1 MGGAMMMRSMRLLV
15 LAAAL
20 LTAPLAAQERRPG
33 AHWVSVWATA
43 QDLTPPPDLK
53 VPPPP
58 QAVIE
63 SFKTAPQ
70 RIVPFPTAIADQT
83 VRMILQPTVGASELR
98 VQLSNAQGKP
108 PLTIS
113 AAHIAIRT
121 SGASIDPASDRTLTF
136 GRKGTVYIPSGA
148 IVVSDPVTVPV
159 RPDQELAVSLYV
171 RGDSGGVTTHALG
184 LNPAYIAKGDQSA
197 AATLAGAKAVR
208 TYYWLTGLDAALPA
222 PAGTIV
228 AYGDSITDGFA
239 TTPGAH
245 RTWPEILAQRLRARD
260 GARRWGVINMGI
272 SGNRVLRDGAGTSA
286 IARFDRDV
294 LSRPG
299 VRWVVLLEGINDINM
314 SQMKGLPED
323 QRASAED
330 IIAGLQTII
339 DKAHLHGLKVMGATI
354 TPTAGLW
361 LYTPASEASRQ
372 TVNRWIRTRGAF
384 DAVADFDKATRD
396 PQQPSRL
403 RPDFDSGDHV
413 HPNDA
418 GTKAMADAIDLE
430 HFSR

>member
-1 MGGAMMMRSMRLLV
+1 MMMPSMRLLI
-15 LAAAL
+15 LAGSL
-20 LTAPLAAQERRPG
+20 LAAPLAAQEHRL
-33 AHWVSVWATA
+33 AEHWVSTLATA

-53 VPPPP
+53 LPPPP
-58 QAVIE
+58 PAVLE

-70 RIVPFPTAIADQT
+70 RIVPFPSSIADET
-83 VRMILQPTVGASELR
+83 VRMIVQPTVGASELR

-121 SGASIDPASDRTLTF
+121 GGASIDPSSDRTLTF
-136 GRKGTVYIPSGA
+136 GRKGSIYIPPGA
-148 IVVSDPVTVPV
+148 IVVSDPVTLPV
-159 RPDQELAVSLYV
+159 RPNQELAVSLYV
-171 RGDSGGVTTHALG
+171 HGDSGGVTTHALG
-184 LNPAYIAKGDQSA
+184 LNPTYIAKGDQSA
-197 AATLAGAKAVR
+197 AATLTDAKAVR

-245 RTWPEILAQRLRARD
+245 HTWPEILAQRLRARD
-260 GARRWGVINMGI
+260 GAQRWGVINMGI
-272 SGNRVLRDGAGTSA
+272 SGNRVLRDGAGASA
-286 IARFDRDV
+286 VARFDRDV

-299 VRWVVLLEGINDINM
+299 VRWVVMLEGINDINM
-314 SQMKGLPED
+314 SQMKGLPDD
-323 QRASAED
+323 QRASAQD

-339 DKAHLHGLKVMGATI
+339 DKAHLHGLKIMGATI
-354 TPTAGLW
+354 TPTGGLW

-372 TVNRWIRTRGAF
+372 TINQWIRTSGAF

-396 PQQPSRL
+396 PHEPSRL
-403 RPDFDSGDHV
+403 RPEFDSGDHV

-418 GTKAMADAIDLE
+418 GTKAMAESIDLA
-430 HFSR
+430 HFNR